1 MLNRVVMKNSITKFF
16 RESLEWKYVF
26 LGTVIFI
33 TFFITIF
40 PNNLQKVLYDIS
52 FTLVFVLGYINSDR
66 KHPAI
71 LPLSIGAVVLLW
83 VSGYLRLEFLF
94 TFSYII
100 NILLFCVVILTLIR
114 NLADA
119 KTVTPRLILESI
131 ITYLLIGLIFAMVIS
146 LLDHYDTGAFSHT
159 PNPQEPALS
168 HLNDFIYFTFVT
180 LSTTG
185 YGDIIPL
192 KPIARSL
199 TILIAITGQMYLA
212 IIISMLVGKYAATR
226 RSQQDEE

>member
-1 MLNRVVMKNSITKFF
+1 MKNSVTKFF

-40 PNNLQKVLYDIS
+40 PDELQKILYDIS

-66 KHPAI
+66 KHPVI
-71 LPLSIGAVVLLW
+71 LPISIGAVVLIW
-83 VSGYLRLEFLF
+83 ISGYFKLELLF
-94 TFSYII
+94 VFSYVL
-100 NILLFCVVILTLIR
+100 NILFFCMVILNLIR
-114 NLADA
+114 NLADS

-146 LLDHYDTGAFSHT
+146 LLDHYDPGAFSHT

>member
-1 MLNRVVMKNSITKFF
+1 MKNSITKFF
-16 RESLEWKYVF
+16 RDSIQWKYIF

-40 PNNLQKVLYDIS
+40 PDNLQKVLYDIS

-66 KHPAI
+66 KHPLI
-71 LPLSIGAVVLLW
+71 LPFSIGAVVLLW
-83 VSGYLRLEFLF
+83 IGGYFQLQLLF
-94 TFSYII
+94 AFSYVM
-100 NILLFCVVILTLIR
+100 NILFFCFVILGLIR
-114 NLADA
+114 NLAGA

-131 ITYLLIGLIFAMVIS
+131 ITYLLIGLIFSMIIS
-146 LLDHYDTGAFSHT
+146 LIDHYDTGAFSHST
-159 PNPQEPALS
+159 NAHEPPLT

-192 KPIARSL
+192 KPVARSL
-199 TILIAITGQMYLA
+199 TIFIAITGQMYLA

-226 RSQQDEE
+226 RSQQDDE

>member
-1 MLNRVVMKNSITKFF
+1 MKNSITKFF
-16 RESLEWKYVF
+16 RESLAWKYVF
-26 LGTVIFI
+26 LGTVFFV

-40 PNNLQKVLYDIS
+40 PDNLQKFLYDIS

-66 KHPAI
+66 RHPVI
-71 LPLSIGAVVLLW
+71 LPLSIGAVALIW
-83 VSGYLRLEFLF
+83 ISGYFKLELLF
-94 TFSYII
+94 VFSYFL
-100 NILLFCVVILTLIR
+100 NILFFGMVILTLIK
-114 NLADA
+114 NLAYS

-131 ITYLLIGLIFAMVIS
+131 ITYLLIGLIFAMIIS
-146 LLDHYDTGAFSHT
+146 ILDHYDPGAFSHT
-159 PNPQEPALS
+159 ETPTEKALA

-192 KPIARSL
+192 KPYARSL